1 MGSLW
6 HILTILKAV
15 EAYGRQRG
23 NTLARILVVD
33 GDFRYRRAVRIA
45 LTVRGYEV
53 PEAANGL
60 EALDETRI
68 EATDVILMDWVMPGM
83 GGDAACRAIRTASSV
98 PIIVVT
104 ALDREREALAAGA
117 DVFLQKPVSIHTLQA
132 GIEAILGARGTHRE

>member
-1 MGSLW
+1 MAAREETRWPESWLSTATFGTAARLGS
-6 HILTILKAV
+6 HSPC
-15 EAYGRQRG
+15 
-23 NTLARILVVD
+23 VVMKC
-33 GDFRYRRAVRIA
+33 R
-45 LTVRGYEV
+45 
-53 PEAANGL
+53 EAANGL

-68 EATDVILMDWVMPGM
+68 QATDVILMDWVMPGM
-83 GGDAACRAIRTASSV
+83 GGDPACRAIRAASSV